1 MVVFDTD
8 GNVIE
13 EYDLETGY
21 ITSEAKEVA
30 HSWVVDSEAT
40 GHYET
45 IAEYP
50 NGGKDVEWVIDTD
63 EVGHWETRDDE
74 GEIVEHF
81 DGTIPD
87 DLPHDVANPDVWT
100 YQVYHAYTEE
110 ELTERQAQREAEEVA
125 ARISVQTMAAIP
137 MMVQVNSASIPDAQA
152 VTIPLLF
159 KKWTPGETY
168 TLHEIVR
175 YEVDGELYR
184 IGQPEIRALNV
195 YKPGDIGTESIYSHI
210 KINEEGYEE
219 WKPWDGISGIYKQD
233 QIVSDPY
240 DEGNLYKSKIP
251 NNVWGPPS
259 QQPTYWKKV

>member
-1 MVVFDTD
+1 MFVSTD
-8 GNVIE
+8 EEGRINATTDNIE
-13 EYDLETGY
+13 Y
-21 ITSEAKEVA
+21 A
-30 HSWVVDSEAT
+30 
-40 GHYET
+40 
-45 IAEYP
+45 
-50 NGGKDVEWVIDTD
+50 GKDMFPFT
-63 EVGHWETRDDE
+63 
-74 GEIVEHF
+74 F
-81 DGTIPD
+81 PD
-87 DLPHDVANPDVWT
+87 DFDFSTQNEYRIVDGELIHDPKPPS
-100 YQVYHAYTEE
+100 EE
-110 ELTERQAQREAEEVA
+110 ELAAQEAMERQSQ
-125 ARISVQTMAAIP
+125 IQLAIP
-137 MMVQVNSASIPDAQA
+137 MMIQANSASITDAQA
-152 VTIPLLF
+152 VTVPLLF

-175 YEVDGELYR
+175 YDVDGELYR
-184 IGQPEIRALNV
+184 IGQPEITASNV

>member
-1 MVVFDTD
+1 MYAAVDENGRICATTDDKEYAEGMIEIDFPEDFDFTKQDEYRYVD
-8 GNVIE
+8 GELV
-13 EYDLETGY
+13 
-21 ITSEAKEVA
+21 
-30 HSWVVDSEAT
+30 
-40 GHYET
+40 
-45 IAEYP
+45 
-50 NGGKDVEWVIDTD
+50 
-63 EVGHWETRDDE
+63 
-74 GEIVEHF
+74 
-81 DGTIPD
+81 
-87 DLPHDVANPDVWT
+87 HDPKPPS
-100 YQVYHAYTEE
+100 EE
-110 ELTERQAQREAEEVA
+110 ELAAEETRQRNA
-125 ARISVQTMAAIP
+125 QIQLAIP
-137 MMVQVNSASIPDAQA
+137 MMVQLNSADILDAQA

-159 KKWTPGETY
+159 KKWTPGEKY

-184 IGQPEIRALNV
+184 IGQPEIRALDV

>member
-1 MVVFDTD
+1 MYAAVDENGRIGATTDDKEYAEGMIEIDFPEDFDFTKQDEYRIVD
-8 GNVIE
+8 GE
-13 EYDLETGY
+13 L
-21 ITSEAKEVA
+21 S
-30 HSWVVDSEAT
+30 H
-40 GHYET
+40 
-45 IAEYP
+45 
-50 NGGKDVEWVIDTD
+50 
-63 EVGHWETRDDE
+63 
-74 GEIVEHF
+74 
-81 DGTIPD
+81 
-87 DLPHDVANPDVWT
+87 NPKPLS
-100 YQVYHAYTEE
+100 EE
-110 ELTERQAQREAEEVA
+110 ELAAEETRQRNA
-125 ARISVQTMAAIP
+125 QIQLAIP
-137 MMVQVNSASIPDAQA
+137 MMVQANSADIPDEQA

-159 KKWTPGETY
+159 KKWTPGEMY

-184 IGQPEIRALNV
+184 IGQPEITASNV

-259 QQPTYWKKV
+259 QQPTYWEKV

>member
-1 MVVFDTD
+1 MYVEVD
-8 GNVIE
+8 
-13 EYDLETGY
+13 ETGRIGATTEY
-21 ITSEAKEVA
+21 KEYA
-30 HSWVVDSEAT
+30 S
-40 GHYET
+40 
-45 IAEYP
+45 
-50 NGGKDVEWVIDTD
+50 DTALELD
-63 EVGHWETRDDE
+63 
-74 GEIVEHF
+74 F
-81 DGTIPD
+81 PD
-87 DLPHDVANPDVWT
+87 DFDFSKQYEYRIVDGELIHDPKPPS
-100 YQVYHAYTEE
+100 EE
-110 ELTERQAQREAEEVA
+110 ELAAQEAMERQSQ
-125 ARISVQTMAAIP
+125 IQLAIP
-137 MMVQVNSASIPDAQA
+137 MMVQANSASIPDAQA
-152 VTIPLLF
+152 VTVPLLF

-168 TLHEIVR
+168 TLHEIAR

-184 IGQPEIRALNV
+184 IGQPEITASNV